1 VTDSFDPPGS
11 ASKIVW
17 KDYLGSL
24 LLIEVQK
31 IEEKVPT
38 RYGDTDAVRAAIHV
52 LAGPNEGDGLMDA
65 LVFPRVLQSQ
75 LRGKVGGRVLG
86 RLGQGAAKTGQDAP
100 WKLDD
105 PTEADKQTARA
116 WIAKNDKPPF

>member
-11 ASKIVW
+11 ASKINW

-24 LLIEVQK
+24 LLIDVVKVEHD
-31 IEEKVPT
+31 VPT
-38 RYGDTDAVRAAIHV
+38 RYGATDAVRVAIHV
-52 LAGPNEGDGLMDA
+52 LHGPNEGDGLMDA

-75 LRGKVGGRVLG
+75 LRGKIGGRVLG
-86 RLGQGAAKTGQDAP
+86 RLAQGAAKNDMDPP

-105 PTEADKQTARA
+105 PTEEDKTLARA